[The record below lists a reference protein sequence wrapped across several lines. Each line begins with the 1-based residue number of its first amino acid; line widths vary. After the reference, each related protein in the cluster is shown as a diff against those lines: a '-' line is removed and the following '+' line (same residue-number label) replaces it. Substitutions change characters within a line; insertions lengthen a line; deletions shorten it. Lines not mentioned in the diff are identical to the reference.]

1 METMPHATDLAKSKT
16 PLDGDAS
23 PEQRLVAAGH
33 KFVELAEDV
42 GLSADIA
49 ALFRQNPLAA
59 EHAVRDLMFGVARA
73 VLQPAFAA
81 LDDHG
86 PSLTVDGKSSH
97 RVAVTGGEAMTMF
110 GPVEFERSR
119 YRRSGNGAAIIP
131 ADSTRGL
138 TTGGMTPLV

>member
-16 PLDGDAS
+16 PLDGDPS

-49 ALFRQNPLAA
+49 
-59 EHAVRDLMFGVARA
+59 VRDLMFGVARA

-81 LDDHG
+81 VDDHG
-86 PSLTVDGKSSH
+86 PSLTVAGKSSH
-97 RVAVTGGEAMTMF
+97 RVAVTGGEAMTML

-131 ADSTRGL
+131 ADSTLGL

>member
-1 METMPHATDLAKSKT
+1 MGIMPHATDHAKSKT
-16 PLDGDAS
+16 PLDGDPS

-59 EHAVRDLMFGVARA
+59 EPAVRDLMFGVARA
-73 VLQPAFAA
+73 VLQPAFVA

-97 RVAVTGGEAMTMF
+97 RVNEVKPETNTQYQRGAMF
-110 GPVEFERSR
+110 FEP
-119 YRRSGNGAAIIP
+119 NGQ
-131 ADSTRGL
+131 SQL
-138 TTGGMTPLV
+138 

>member
-16 PLDGDAS
+16 PLDGDPS

-73 VLQPAFAA
+73 VLPPAFAA

-86 PSLTVDGKSSH
+86 PSLTVAGKSYH
-97 RVAVTGGEAMTMF
+97 RVAVTRGEAMMM

-138 TTGGMTPLV
+138 TTGGMTPVV